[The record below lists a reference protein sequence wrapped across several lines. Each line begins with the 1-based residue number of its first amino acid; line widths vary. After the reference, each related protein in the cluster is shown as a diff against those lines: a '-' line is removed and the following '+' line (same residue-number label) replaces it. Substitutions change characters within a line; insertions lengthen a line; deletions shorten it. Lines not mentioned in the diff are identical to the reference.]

1 MTHTLTISGKS
12 YNVEPRY
19 AAGHTLNDNE
29 AAALNQT
36 LYENLRNNFAKQAKD
51 GADQEAFDK
60 YASEYK
66 FGVRSAGG
74 GSTRDPVQ
82 AQAIAIAKD
91 RVKTQ
96 IQKLGKKLSDFS
108 AAKITEL
115 AQKLIEKDP
124 SITELAKARV
134 EELRSMATAELDD
147 AELLAAA
154 VEEGST
160 NDSTDAADEEQSEEA
175 SNEPRARGRR
185 G

>member
-1 MTHTLTISGKS
+1 MTHTLTIYGKT

-19 AAGHTLNDNE
+19 AAGHTITENE

-60 YASEYK
+60 YVASYQ
-66 FGVRSAGG
+66 FGVRVGGG

-91 RVKTQ
+91 RVKAQ
-96 IQKLGKKLSDFS
+96 IQKLGKKLSDFT
-108 AAKITEL
+108 AAKLTSL
-115 AQKLIEKDP
+115 AQALIEKDP
-124 SITELAKARV
+124 AIVELAKARY
-134 EELRSMATAELDD
+134 EEMQRMASAELSDD
-147 AELLAAA
+147 AILAAA
-154 VEEGST
+154 TESKEETSENAG
-160 NDSTDAADEEQSEEA
+160 AAEGTESEG
-175 SNEPRARGRR
+175 NEPKARGRK